1 VHLPVI
7 LKEQGGGKMSK
18 RDPGSTLRE
27 YIEAGYEPE
36 AVVNW
41 LTNIGWSFGDDREIF
56 TVQESIERFSLERIN
71 PTASKLPRSKLDDI
85 NGHYIREMLP
95 EKIAEKARPLLEAE
109 YGPIDSDKLA
119 AILPHVQVRINPLKQ
134 IVDLTRFLFVEKID
148 APSAEQLIPKKMD
161 AAETVIALERSRD
174 TLANLPDFQPETQEA
189 AMRALAEELELKVG
203 QLLNPV
209 RWAVTGQQVSPPIF
223 ESMAALG
230 RDVSLARIEAAIG
243 ILRG

>member
-1 VHLPVI
+1 V
-7 LKEQGGGKMSK
+7 
-18 RDPGSTLRE
+18 
-27 YIEAGYEPE
+27 
-36 AVVNW
+36 
-41 LTNIGWSFGDDREIF
+41 
-56 TVQESIERFSLERIN
+56 
-71 PTASKLPRSKLDDI
+71 
-85 NGHYIREMLP
+85 
-95 EKIAEKARPLLEAE
+95 RPLLEAE

-134 IVDLTRFLFVEKID
+134 IVEMTRFLFAEKID
-148 APSAEQLIPKKMD
+148 APSTEQLIPKKMD
-161 AAETVIALERSRD
+161 AAGTIITLERSRD
-174 TLANLPDFQPETQEA
+174 VLANLPDFQPETQEA

-243 ILRG
+243 ILRC